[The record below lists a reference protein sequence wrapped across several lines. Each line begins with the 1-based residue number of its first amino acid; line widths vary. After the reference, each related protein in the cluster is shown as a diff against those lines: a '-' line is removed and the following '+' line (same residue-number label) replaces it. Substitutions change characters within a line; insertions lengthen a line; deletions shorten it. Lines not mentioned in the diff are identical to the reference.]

1 MSDGARLPGR
11 VRFVDSVRP
20 RFGPDR
26 GFLFDERSGRVF
38 SLNGSGAFAA
48 ARLHERRPVAEVLA
62 AMLET
67 FDVDETTARRALTA
81 FVEQLL
87 REGVAEVLDG

>member
-1 MSDGARLPGR
+1 MTDVTRL
-11 VRFVDSVRP
+11 RFVDSVRP

-67 FDVDETTARRALTA
+67 FEVDEATARRALTA

>member
-1 MSDGARLPGR
+1 MSAPVRLPAQ

-48 ARLHERRPVAEVLA
+48 ARLHEHAVRRRSGWLETISHLA
-62 AMLET
+62 AAPAAT
-67 FDVDETTARRALTA
+67 CVLTHA
-81 FVEQLL
+81 TL
-87 REGVAEVLDG
+87 